1 VRVASN
7 NKRMHGAVRGQSGWM
22 QELDRM
28 REETVLELPSICH
41 QIPVSHLCLLAKPLS
56 RCPDTSC
63 PAMLEGES
71 GSLSG
76 RNDLGCAAVNSSK
89 KTVKNYALDEKNK
102 A

>member
-1 VRVASN
+1 
-7 NKRMHGAVRGQSGWM
+7 
-22 QELDRM
+22 
-28 REETVLELPSICH
+28 
-41 QIPVSHLCLLAKPLS
+41 
-56 RCPDTSC
+56 
-63 PAMLEGES
+63 MLEGES